1 MQGRTGLRT
10 EIIVNIVLLMGAALL
25 FAGFL
30 LIKLTERELLAQRVN
45 NATGVMEILT
55 RAVHLNLA
63 GAGDNDPAAAFLAGV
78 SPLMQG
84 LPPGSAVQGW
94 GAAGRELNLLVEHGQ
109 SAGFRLEEKLLAQV
123 RLTGE
128 PAVRINYPSAWPLPG
143 WYPESYVV
151 VTVPVLRHGH
161 FVGALQARFPLNE
174 VRQRVLSAQKLML
187 LYAVLYGSVLV
198 LFGVYFLSRTV
209 VRPIRRLQSMS
220 QRIAAGDLDQAVPVE
235 GPREIADLAGS
246 FNAMATAL
254 LQSRRER
261 EAHIQ
266 TLQQANAEVR
276 QAQNELIRSEKMAS
290 VGHLAA
296 GMAHEI
302 GNPLGAVVGYLEFLK
317 GESPPGREKE
327 IIERALAET
336 GRIDRLVRE
345 LLDYAAPAGRETQ
358 TFDPAAAMA
367 EARDILRHQGA
378 FDGLELDERLP
389 PALPATSMVRHQ
401 LVQVFINL
409 LLNARDVSPAGGTIR
424 LCGGEEGGFVRLSVA
439 DRGAGMSA
447 EVLAHIF
454 DPFYTT
460 KAPGKGRG
468 LGLAVCQRVVGEA
481 GGRIEVRSVPGE
493 GSEFTVWLKKA
504 EPAGDEG

>member
-1 MQGRTGLRT
+1 LRCRTGLRA

-30 LIKLTERELLAQRVN
+30 LIKLTERELLSQRVSS
-45 NATGVMEILT
+45 AIGVMEILA
-55 RAVHLNLA
+55 RAVPLNLIE
-63 GAGDNDPAAAFLAGV
+63 DSEPSAALLAVV
-78 SPLMQG
+78 SPLLQG
-84 LPPGSAVQGW
+84 LPPGLAVQGW
-94 GAAGRELNLLVEHGQ
+94 AAAGRELNLLAEHGQ
-109 SAGFRLEEKLLAQV
+109 TSGFRLEEKPLTQV
-123 RLTGE
+123 KLTGE
-128 PAVRINYPSAWPLPG
+128 PEIRINYPFAWPLFG
-143 WYPESYVV
+143 SYPDSYVV
-151 VTVPVLRHGH
+151 VTVPVSRHGD
-161 FVGALQARFPLNE
+161 FIGALQARFPLVE
-174 VRQRVLSAQKLML
+174 VRQRVQSAQKLML
-187 LYAVLYGSVLV
+187 GYAVLYGAVLV
-198 LFGVYFLSRTV
+198 LFGVYFLSRAV
-209 VRPIRRLQSMS
+209 VRPIRHLKAMS
-220 QRIAAGDLDQAVPVE
+220 QRIAAGDLEQAAPVE

-246 FNAMATAL
+246 FNTMAVAL
-254 LQSRRER
+254 RQSRLET

-266 TLQQANAEVR
+266 ALQQANEEVR
-276 QAQNELIRSEKMAS
+276 QAQKELIRSEKMAS

-302 GNPLGAVVGYLEFLK
+302 GNPLGAVVGYLDFLK

-358 TFDPAAAMA
+358 TFDPVVAMT
-367 EARDILRHQGA
+367 EARDILLHQGA
-378 FDGLELDERLP
+378 FDDLELDVRLP
-389 PALPATSMVRHQ
+389 PTLPATKMVRHQ

-409 LLNARDVSPAGGTIR
+409 LLNARDASMAGGTIR
-424 LCGGEEGGFVRLSVA
+424 LCGGEEGASLWLSVA
-439 DRGAGMSA
+439 DAGAGMNP

-481 GGRIEVRSVPGE
+481 GGRIEVRSTPGQ
-493 GSEFTVWLKKA
+493 GSEFKVWLKKT
-504 EPAGDEG
+504 EPGENDG